1 MGFTSPTHLIILLVI
16 LLLLFGA
23 KKIPELAKGLGQG
36 MKEFKRGQN
45 DGDEVEGS
53 DNRSRSVEGERT
65 EAPRAEVHTEE
76 RSTEASKDADRV

>member
-1 MGFTSPTHLIILLVI
+1 MGLASPTHLIILLVI

-36 MKEFKRGQN
+36 MKEFKKGQN
-45 DGDEVEGS
+45 DDEVES
-53 DNRSRSVEGERT
+53 NDTRSRSVEGERA

-76 RSTEASKDADRV
+76 RSTNADRVQ

>member
-1 MGFTSPTHLIILLVI
+1 MGLTSPTHLIILLVI

-45 DGDEVEGS
+45 DDEVEGQ
-53 DNRSRSVEGERT
+53 DNRSRSVEGERN

-76 RSTEASKDADRV
+76 RSTESSANADKV